1 MSNNQHDLIVIG
13 AGPGG
18 YVAAIRAAQLGLR
31 VLVIE
36 KDSPGGVCLNWGCIP
51 SKSLI
56 NQALKFSYRDDLRKM
71 GLQIDET
78 NFDYAQVQRKS
89 RMAATRLSK
98 GVEFLFKKNNIEL
111 LKGTAKI
118 ASSQTVVVDDISE
131 FPATN
136 ILIAT
141 GSRPR
146 EIEGFKFDEEAILS
160 STGALSLEK
169 LPKSLLILGAG
180 AIGVEFAYIFNT
192 FGVEVHLVEMMNRIL
207 PLEDA
212 ESAELLN
219 RIFKRRKI
227 NIYIDTIATHCQ
239 KTDSGY
245 NVFLRKENSEESL
258 MVEKI
263 LVAVG
268 RTPNSEDLGL
278 EQLGI
283 KTERGFVEVGDFY
296 QTCIPSIYAIGD
308 VVNTPL
314 LAHVASKEGEIVA
327 EYLAGEE
334 PEPRVDPR
342 LIPNAVYCEPQV
354 ASFGWTE
361 DKLIE
366 QKISFK
372 KYVFPYRGVGKSIA
386 IDEPEG
392 FVKLLYNSDNKEILG
407 AFLIGHDATELI
419 HELLLA
425 RESKLFPKNIASMI
439 HAHPTLAEAVMEAAR
454 GVEGQAIHN

>member
-1 MSNNQHDLIVIG
+1 MSNNQYDLIVIG

-56 NQALKFSYRDDLRKM
+56 NQAQKFSYREDLKKI

-78 NFDYAQVQRKS
+78 NFDYAQVQKKS
-89 RMAATRLSK
+89 RLAATRLSK
-98 GVEFLFKKNNIEL
+98 GVEFLFKKNNVEL
-111 LKGTAKI
+111 VKGTAKI
-118 ASSQTVVVDDISE
+118 AGPDTVIVDDGRE
-131 FPATN
+131 FSAAN

-146 EIEGFKFDEEAILS
+146 EIEGFKFDEETILS

-192 FGVEVHLVEMMNRIL
+192 FGVEVHLVEMMKRIL
-207 PLEDA
+207 PLEDT
-212 ESAELLN
+212 ESTELLD

-227 NIYIDTIATHCQ
+227 NIYTGTIATHCQ
-239 KTDSGY
+239 KSDSGY
-245 NVFLRKENSEESL
+245 TVFLREGNSEKSL
-258 MVEKI
+258 IVEKI

-268 RTPNSEDLGL
+268 RIPNSEDLGL

-283 KTERGFVEVGDFY
+283 KTDRGFIKVGDHY
-296 QTCIPSIYAIGD
+296 QASVPSIFAIGD

-334 PEPRVDPR
+334 TEPRVDPL

-372 KYVFPYRGVGKSIA
+372 KYVFPYRGAGKSIA

-392 FVKLLYNSDNKEILG
+392 FVKLLYDSDNKEILG
-407 AFLIGHDATELI
+407 AHLVGWDATELI

-425 RESKLFPKNIASMI
+425 RKSKLLPKDIASMI

-454 GVEGQAIHN
+454 GVEGWAIHV

>member
-1 MSNNQHDLIVIG
+1 MSNNQYDLIVIG

-18 YVAAIRAAQLGLR
+18 YVAAIRAAQLGLK

-36 KDSPGGVCLNWGCIP
+36 KDNPGGVCLNWGCIP
-51 SKSLI
+51 SKVLI
-56 NQALKFSYRDDLRKM
+56 NQAQKFSYRDDLRKM
-71 GLQIDET
+71 GLQIDAT
-78 NFDYAQVQRKS
+78 NFDYAQVQQKS
-89 RMAATRLSK
+89 RLAATRLSK
-98 GVEFLFKKNNIEL
+98 GIEFLFKKNNVEL
-111 LKGTAKI
+111 LKGMAKI
-118 ASSQTVVVDDISE
+118 VSPHNVTVDDERVFS
-131 FPATN
+131 ALN

-146 EIEGFKFDEEAILS
+146 EIEGFKFDEAAILS
-160 STGALSLEK
+160 STGALSLEQ

-180 AIGVEFAYIFNT
+180 AIGVEFAYIFNI
-192 FGVEVHLVEMMNRIL
+192 FGVEVHLVEMMDQLL

-219 RIFKRRKI
+219 KIFKRRKI
-227 NIYIDTIATHCQ
+227 NIYTHTIATHCQ
-239 KTDSGY
+239 KSDTGY
-245 NVFLRKENSEESL
+245 TVFLHEENSKQSL
-258 MVEKI
+258 VVEKI

-268 RTPNSEDLGL
+268 RTPNSENLGL
-278 EQLGI
+278 EQLRI
-283 KTERGFVEVGDFY
+283 ETKRGFIEIGNYY
-296 QTCIPSIYAIGD
+296 QTSVPSIFAIGD

-314 LAHVASKEGEIVA
+314 LAHVAAKEGEIVA
-327 EYLAGEE
+327 EYIAGNQ
-334 PEPRVDPR
+334 PEPGVDPL

-361 DKLIE
+361 NKLIE
-366 QKISFK
+366 QKINFK

-392 FVKLLYNSDNKEILG
+392 FVKLLYDPDNKEILG
-407 AFLIGHDATELI
+407 AHLVGHDATELI

-425 RESKLFPKNIASMI
+425 RKSKLLPRDIATMI

-454 GVEGQAIHN
+454 GVEGWAIHV

>member
-146 EIEGFKFDEEAILS
+146 EIEGFKFDKEAILS
-160 STGALSLEK
+160 STEALSLEK

>member
-131 FPATN
+131 FSAAN

-146 EIEGFKFDEEAILS
+146 EIEGFKFDKEAILS

-342 LIPNAVYCEPQV
+342 LTPNAVYCEPQV

-454 GVEGQAIHN
+454 GVEGQAIHI

>member
-1 MSNNQHDLIVIG
+1 MTNNEYDFIVIG

-18 YVAAIRAAQLGLR
+18 YVAAIRAAQLSLK

-36 KDSPGGVCLNWGCIP
+36 RDNPGGVCLNWGCIP

-56 NQALKFSYRDDLRKM
+56 NQAQKFSYREDLRKM

-78 NFDYAQVQRKS
+78 NFDYAQVQKKS
-89 RMAATRLSK
+89 RLAATRLSK
-98 GVEFLFKKNNIEL
+98 GVEFLFRKNNIEL
-111 LKGTAKI
+111 LKGI
-118 ASSQTVVVDDISE
+118 ARIAGPHTVIVDDGRE
-131 FPATN
+131 FSATN

-146 EIEGFKFDEEAILS
+146 EIEGFEFDEETILS

-180 AIGVEFAYIFNT
+180 VIGIEFAYIFNT
-192 FGVEVHLVEMMNRIL
+192 FGVEVHLVEMMNQIL

-212 ESAELLN
+212 ESAELLT
-219 RIFKRRKI
+219 RIFQRRKI
-227 NIYIDTIATHCQ
+227 KIYTSTIVTHCQ
-239 KTDSGY
+239 KSHNGY
-245 NVFLRKENSEESL
+245 TVFLRKENSEQSL
-258 MVEKI
+258 IVEKI

-268 RTPNSEDLGL
+268 RIPNSEGLGL

-283 KTERGFVEVGDFY
+283 KTDKGFIEVGNYY
-296 QTCIPSIYAIGD
+296 QTRVPSIFAIGD
-308 VVNTPL
+308 VINTSF
-314 LAHVASKEGEIVA
+314 LAHVASKEGVIVA
-327 EYLAGEE
+327 EYLAGLQ
-334 PEPRVDPR
+334 PEPRVNP
-342 LIPNAVYCEPQV
+342 LQIPNAIYCEPQV

-361 DKLIE
+361 NELIE
-366 QKISFK
+366 QNISFE

-392 FVKLLYNSDNKEILG
+392 FVKLLYDPDRKEIIG
-407 AFLIGHDATELI
+407 AHLVGRDATELI

-425 RESKLFPKNIASMI
+425 RKSGLLPKDIATMI

-454 GVEGQAIHN
+454 GVEGWAIHV

>member
-1 MSNNQHDLIVIG
+1 MSNYQYDLAIIG

-18 YVAAIRAAQLGLR
+18 YVAGIRAAQLGLK
-31 VLVIE
+31 VLIIE
-36 KDSPGGVCLNWGCIP
+36 KDNPGGVCLNWGCIP

-56 NQALKFSYRDDLRKM
+56 NQAQKFSCCDDLRKM

-78 NFDYAQVQRKS
+78 NFDYAQVHKKS
-89 RMAATRLSK
+89 RLAATRLSK
-98 GVEFLFKKNNIEL
+98 GVEFLLKKNNVEL
-111 LKGTAKI
+111 IKGTARI
-118 ASSQTVVVDDISE
+118 TNLHVVIVDDDRE
-131 FPATN
+131 FSAAN

-146 EIEGFKFDEEAILS
+146 RISGFDFDEETILS

-180 AIGVEFAYIFNT
+180 AIGVEFAYIFNA
-192 FGVEVHLVEMMNRIL
+192 FGVEIHLVEMMNQIL

-227 NIYIDTIATHCQ
+227 NIYTGAVATRCQ
-239 KTDSGY
+239 KSHSGY
-245 NVFLRKENSEESL
+245 TVFLRKDNSEESL
-258 MVEKI
+258 TVEKI
-263 LVAVG
+263 LIAVG
-268 RTPNSEDLGL
+268 RTPNSENLGL

-283 KTERGFVEVGDFY
+283 RTERGFVEVGDFY
-296 QTCIPSIYAIGD
+296 QTCIPSIFAIGD

-327 EYLAGEE
+327 EYLAGNQ
-334 PEPRVDPR
+334 PAPRVDPL

-354 ASFGWTE
+354 ASFGWSE

-366 QKISFK
+366 RKISFK

-392 FVKLLYNSDNKEILG
+392 FVKLLYDPETKEILG
-407 AFLIGHDATELI
+407 AHLIGYDATELV

-425 RESKLFPKNIASMI
+425 RKSKLLPKDIANMI
-439 HAHPTLAEAVMEAAR
+439 HAHPTLAEAVMEASR
-454 GVEGQAIHN
+454 GVEGWAIHI